1 MSGSMNGRVCVV
13 TGATHGIGLATA
25 RALATRGARVLVHG
39 RDLARAE
46 TVAAALRRETGNS
59 ALSAVQA
66 DFARL
71 ADVRRLGTELAALP
85 RLDVL
90 INNAATM
97 AARGA
102 RSAEH
107 YDLTFAVNHLAP
119 FLLTQLLLAK
129 LSSCAPAR
137 VIVVASEA
145 HRRARLDF
153 DDLMNDRVSG
163 HWSAYNRSKLANLL
177 FVRALA
183 RRLTG
188 RGVTVNALH
197 PGVVSTQL
205 FRDLP
210 LPVRVALGTIGRLV
224 LLSPRQ
230 GADTSV
236 YLATAPELAGAS
248 GGYYR
253 RRRPLNPSAAAQSDA
268 DAERLWQQSLQL
280 TGLAA

>member
-1 MSGSMNGRVCVV
+1 M
-13 TGATHGIGLATA
+13 
-25 RALATRGARVLVHG
+25 
-39 RDLARAE
+39 
-46 TVAAALRRETGNS
+46 
-59 ALSAVQA
+59 QA

-102 RSAEH
+102 LSAEH

-129 LSSCAPAR
+129 LTACAPAR
-137 VIVVASEA
+137 VIIVASEA

-153 DDLMNDRVSG
+153 DDLMNDRVTG

-177 FVRALA
+177 FARALA
-183 RRLTG
+183 RRLSG
-188 RGVTVNALH
+188 SGVTVNALH

-236 YLATAPELAGAS
+236 YLASAPELAGAS

-253 RRRPLNPSAAAQSDA
+253 RRRPLSPSAAAQSDA
-268 DAERLWQQSLQL
+268 DAERLWQESLQL